1 MEPWKT
7 VMLDTSTLVRQHTE
21 RISVENET
29 GDNVDLLFSSLED
42 ADCWVEAIM
51 MHIEDRL
58 KWGKAASG
66 NQAAEVSEVNEEEVK
81 SAGIRRL
88 RQKTA
93 SKLMLFYNRISSG
106 DLMERN
112 RMRDEGLSSRNR

>member
-1 MEPWKT
+1 
-7 VMLDTSTLVRQHTE
+7 MLDTSTLVRQHTE

-29 GDNVDLLFSSLED
+29 GDNMDLLFSSLED

-66 NQAAEVSEVNEEEVK
+66 NQTAEVSEVNEEEIK
-81 SAGIRRL
+81 PAGIRRL

-112 RMRDEGLSSRNR
+112 RMRDERLSSRNR

>member
-1 MEPWKT
+1 
-7 VMLDTSTLVRQHTE
+7 MLNTSTLVRQHTE

-66 NQAAEVSEVNEEEVK
+66 NQAVEVSEVNEGEVK
-81 SAGIRRL
+81 PAGIKRL

-112 RMRDEGLSSRNR
+112 RMRDERLSSRNR